1 MSLPGPQSS
10 RLIQTLNWRYR
21 PTEFLTDC
29 AARYGEIFRLRTYM
43 DGDLVMV
50 WNPEA
55 IQQIFA
61 CGYEQ
66 VHQPKDEQFAALLGG
81 SSLFVL
87 EGAAHQQLRRA
98 VLPILGPG
106 PMKATAA
113 LIQPLVDEALEA
125 WPLGARFSLQAALQ
139 ELLLKTTLRLLFG
152 TEEAGARG
160 CVAAL
165 AQVFAETYE
174 HFASPLM
181 LVPIGWQSRSGRGPW
196 VRLLELA
203 GRARAVITAE
213 IVRRRA
219 AGERGR
225 SGADVLSQLLG
236 ARPPCGHGLSDAE
249 ICDTLIALFMAGHD
263 TTANAL
269 SWAFV
274 HLLEEPALWAR
285 LVEELQGARGGPD
298 WERVLALPL
307 LDATVREVLR
317 LHPIFPATFRD
328 LRQPL
333 RILGHELAAGTRVV
347 PCIYLAQRRPD
358 AMPQPERF
366 WPERFLGRER
376 ELMPVPWIPFGG
388 GVRRCVGSSVV
399 LVQMKAVLA
408 TILARARMRPGPGP
422 WVGAGPRV
430 RAVRAFIS
438 LAPSG
443 GVPAVLVSRAA
454 RAGAADQRSRAASSA
469 NHLRIS
475 ST

>member
-1 MSLPGPQSS
+1 M
-10 RLIQTLNWRYR
+10 NWRYR

-50 WNPEA
+50 VHPDA

-66 VHQPKDEQFAALLGG
+66 VHQPKDEQFAALLGR

-113 LIQPLVDEALEA
+113 LIQPVIDEELES

-139 ELLLKTTLRLLFG
+139 SLLLKTTLRMLFG
-152 TEEAGARG
+152 AGAASSRG
-160 CVAAL
+160 CAAAL
-165 AQVFAETYE
+165 APIFAETYE

-181 LVPIGWQSRSGRGPW
+181 LVPIGWQSRSRRGPW

-203 GRARAVITAE
+203 DRAREIIRSEIAQRRSEITQ
-213 IVRRRA
+213 RRA
-219 AGERGR
+219 AGEPGR
-225 SGADVLSQLLG
+225 EGADVLSQLLG
-236 ARPPCGHGLSDAE
+236 APPPCAHAAPSGLGDAE

-269 SWAFV
+269 SWTFV
-274 HLLEEPALWAR
+274 HLLQEPALWAR
-285 LVEELQGARGGPD
+285 LVAELAGAVGRGGVD

-333 RILGHELAAGTRVV
+333 RILGHELPAGTRVV

-358 AMPQPERF
+358 AVPEPERF
-366 WPERFLGRER
+366 LPERFLGGE
-376 ELMPVPWIPFGG
+376 PPAPWIPFGG
-388 GVRRCVGSSVV
+388 GVRRCVGSSAV

-408 TILARARMRPGPGP
+408 TILVRARLRP
-422 WVGAGPRV
+422 GAGPQPQV

-443 GVPAVLVSRAA
+443 GVPAVLVSRAG
-454 RAGAADQRSRAASSA
+454 RASVPDQRSRAVSSA